1 MTAKEECK
9 AAYDSFDRVRNFSK
23 EIPNCIWDIDIEL
36 PEPPT
41 NYKAIHNYGKPKE
54 DRTFPYLDSSYI
66 KHIDSLS
73 SNDTERK
80 EFLDQEWDRRR
91 NGLWFYNG
99 DKLEWVTGH
108 YYMTLQYWLIPIEDL
123 DGGFGNPK
131 FVDLHRDITYAIW
144 WAKKHEQHTGLA
156 YLGTRR
162 SGKALDINTLLPTP
176 SGFKLMKDIQAGDV
190 VFDQDGKPTNVT
202 HATEVQLNRNVN
214 RVWFDDD
221 TYLDA
226 DDDHQWEV
234 TLKKDRAYC
243 RKKGKEVPK
252 KVMTTKQIKEFGI
265 FYGNT
270 NERNFHIEVLN
281 KPVEYKQQDLP
292 IDPYLFGYWLGDGN
306 SYAAKISVGRDDLL
320 HLESY
325 LDSLNIK
332 YITREDRT
340 CYAVTVLGEGRE
352 INELGQFVSDEES
365 MHYKLNQ
372 LGVRKKKKDDDIF
385 KHIPDIYKLSSSHQR
400 KELIRGIMD
409 ADAHISPAS
418 HGLHIE
424 ITQKNKILAEDIAE
438 VLRSLGEKVRI
449 ANKTARLKREDK
461 EDYTCPVYRVNFLS
475 QFNPFKMPRKAS
487 IWQPPKHNNRRIKS
501 IEKIE
506 ELESIPVKCI
516 SVDSERELY
525 LAGKHYTVTHNTML
539 GAAHGY
545 WDTTER
551 YNALFGLQSKTDA
564 DSKTI
569 LMKLVGSWQ
578 RLPSFWK
585 PIDTGYT
592 TVSREMMFAEPQRK
606 STKTQKREYKE
617 VLNSRIYAYPSTE
630 AAMDG
635 TRTTFQFQ
643 DEFGKRQESDAYKTQ
658 QISKICCVVGR
669 KVVGFAFWA
678 TTVEEMEKGG
688 GEAAHKIWEAS
699 NPRKLNDNGR
709 TASTMVRL
717 FFPAE
722 YGLFE
727 GGFIDEWGYSDLD
740 GARSWLNSEEKG
752 LDGDNLVDWKRK
764 FPRKIDDCF
773 AVVQNNNNY
782 NKRKLY
788 EQYMYS
794 STLEPIAEP
803 VRGNFM
809 WDNGI
814 QDSNVIFKPNDDGKW
829 LVAWMPPE
837 EDRNKKERFAGHW
850 KPTRD
855 DCKTGAD
862 PFAHRQTTEKGSMGA
877 AFTILQS
884 HYKFPKM
891 KMSWV
896 CQYLARTNHPHEQA
910 EDMIMQNVFY
920 SSEFLC
926 EKNVYGVLDYFHKR
940 GYDGY
945 CLFNPLDPDSL
956 KKRIKGH
963 RGMPMTGSDAGE
975 ALSSITQAHIEDYI
989 GYNQETKTHG
999 YCPFLNLISDWQKF
1013 DPNKRTAFDCAMAAG
1028 MALIA
1033 THKPKHTVEVSYTLS
1048 DWLPKYSNTGNTSRR
1063 VR

>member
-41 NYKAIHNYGKPKE
+41 NYKTIHNYGKSKE
-54 DRTFPYLDSSYI
+54 DRTFPYLESSHI

-131 FVDLHRDITYAIW
+131 FVDLHRDITYCIW

-162 SGKALDINTLLPTP
+162 SGK
-176 SGFKLMKDIQAGDV
+176 
-190 VFDQDGKPTNVT
+190 
-202 HATEVQLNRNVN
+202 
-214 RVWFDDD
+214 
-221 TYLDA
+221 
-226 DDDHQWEV
+226 
-234 TLKKDRAYC
+234 
-243 RKKGKEVPK
+243 
-252 KVMTTKQIKEFGI
+252 
-265 FYGNT
+265 
-270 NERNFHIEVLN
+270 
-281 KPVEYKQQDLP
+281 
-292 IDPYLFGYWLGDGN
+292 
-306 SYAAKISVGRDDLL
+306 
-320 HLESY
+320 
-325 LDSLNIK
+325 
-332 YITREDRT
+332 
-340 CYAVTVLGEGRE
+340 
-352 INELGQFVSDEES
+352 
-365 MHYKLNQ
+365 
-372 LGVRKKKKDDDIF
+372 
-385 KHIPDIYKLSSSHQR
+385 
-400 KELIRGIMD
+400 
-409 ADAHISPAS
+409 
-418 HGLHIE
+418 
-424 ITQKNKILAEDIAE
+424 
-438 VLRSLGEKVRI
+438 
-449 ANKTARLKREDK
+449 
-461 EDYTCPVYRVNFLS
+461 
-475 QFNPFKMPRKAS
+475 
-487 IWQPPKHNNRRIKS
+487 
-501 IEKIE
+501 
-506 ELESIPVKCI
+506 
-516 SVDSERELY
+516 
-525 LAGKHYTVTHNTML
+525 TML

-643 DEFGKRQESDAYKTQ
+643 DEFGKRQESDAHKTQ

-688 GEAAHKIWEAS
+688 GEAAHKIWESS

-727 GGFIDEWGYSDLD
+727 GGFIDDWGYSDLD

-814 QDSNVIFKPNDDGKW
+814 QDSSVIFKPNDDGKW

-862 PFAHRQTTEKGSMGA
+862 PFAHRQTTDKGSMGA

-884 HYKFPKM
+884 HYKFPRM

-989 GYNQETKTHG
+989 GYDQETRTHG

-1048 DWLPKYSNTGNTSRR
+1048 DWLPKYSNKGNTSRR